1 MMEILKRLKETED
14 NHHDE
19 GERDSEEEEIES
31 LEQRIAGIDLGM
43 YL

>member
-1 MMEILKRLKETED
+1 MMEILKRLKEEVD
-14 NHHDE
+14 DHHDE
-19 GERDSEEEEIES
+19 EESDNEEEESES

>member
-1 MMEILKRLKETED
+1 MEILKQLKEEED

-19 GERDSEEEEIES
+19 GERDSEEEESES

>member
-1 MMEILKRLKETED
+1 MMEILKQLKEEED

-19 GERDSEEEEIES
+19 GERDSEEEESES